1 MKNYYFISV
10 LSIQTSHFLGGESK
24 LMDANYPVG
33 VILSNLSLLENSA
46 FIRNGV
52 IWISFCLLLYFLMEY
67 LREQLAGYRYSNG
80 GCGIAL
86 QMSFPFGIHCQ
97 DEMSKDFANKEENL
111 SSCLNALNNEQG
123 KDESETENNSCVL
136 WVASP
141 GQFNDSLKNCLVK
154 YFKVIVLAN
163 PDLIIGF
170 AARLQLDAIII
181 DETVNGKSGDEICR
195 RIKSNEIIA
204 NIPVVLLVKAE
215 EVESYLLHSESG
227 ADHLESRTMDMG
239 KFVVNLRM
247 LIKNYAKLRKQIK
260 PFLVPDV
267 PSFLSNQVE
276 KDNDNMKFM
285 KKVHALVEANISND
299 KYTISDLV
307 VEMGLSRTSFFNKFK
322 EITGQAPKDYIFSLK
337 MDVAAKLL
345 LYPNLNVTEV
355 SGMLGFC
362 DSKYFAKRFKE
373 TYDVCPT
380 KYVQQMHE
388 KKEV

>member
-1 MKNYYFISV
+1 MKKGYCMSL
-10 LSIQTSHFLGGESK
+10 LSIQTSHFLDGESK
-24 LMDANYPVG
+24 LMDDNYPVG
-33 VILSNLSLLENSA
+33 VILSNLSLLENIA
-46 FIRNGV
+46 FIKNGV
-52 IWISFCLLLYFLMEY
+52 IWISFCLLLYFLVEY
-67 LREQLAGYRYSNG
+67 LREQWAGYRYSNG

-111 SSCLNALNNEQG
+111 SSCLNALNDEQG
-123 KDESETENNSCVL
+123 KEESEKDNNSCVL

-141 GQFNDSLKNCLVK
+141 GQFSDSLKNCLVK

-195 RIKSNEIIA
+195 QIKSNEIIA

-227 ADHLESRTMDMG
+227 ADRLDSRTMDMG

-260 PFLVPDV
+260 PFLVPDI
-267 PSFLSNQVE
+267 PSFLSSRVE
-276 KDNDNMKFM
+276 KDNDNMIFM
-285 KKVHALVEANISND
+285 KKVHTLVEANISND

-307 VEMGLSRTSFFNKFK
+307 VDMGLSRTSFFNKFK

-345 LYPNLNVTEV
+345 LYSNLNVTEV
-355 SGMLGFC
+355 AGMLGFC